1 VRGQHVDEDK
11 LILAK
16 QLRRNMTPAERI
28 LWERLRRNQLDG
40 LHFRRQQVVF
50 GFIADFYCHA
60 AAIIVEMDGVVHDF
74 QIEADAERTIVL
86 ESHGL
91 HVHRVRNEEVFQSL
105 DEVLSRIADI
115 CRHRMGSDSNSTEND
130 TTRLPPLLG
139 EGPGEGSLI
148 MISISNVTKR
158 YGPKAAVQDLSL
170 HVPAGE
176 LFAFLG
182 PNGAGK
188 TTTIKMLCGLLF
200 PSTGAVEVGGFDLV
214 SHGDQARALISYV
227 PDQPYLYEKLT
238 GREFLQFTADLYGMP
253 VEKSREKIAEVI
265 DLFHLEDFADDLT
278 ERYSH
283 GMRQRTV
290 FAAALVHEPKLLIAD
305 EPTVGLD
312 PKSIRE
318 LKTLL
323 RQLAFDG
330 MTVFLSTHT
339 LDIAEELAD
348 RIGIIDHGR
357 LIGCGTMTDLRKQAA
372 MDGSLEDLFM
382 AITEEAVAV

>member
-1 VRGQHVDEDK
+1 MIDIVAVS
-11 LILAK
+11 K
-16 QLRRNMTPAERI
+16 Q
-28 LWERLRRNQLDG
+28 
-40 LHFRRQQVVF
+40 
-50 GFIADFYCHA
+50 
-60 AAIIVEMDGVVHDF
+60 
-74 QIEADAERTIVL
+74 
-86 ESHGL
+86 
-91 HVHRVRNEEVFQSL
+91 
-105 DEVLSRIADI
+105 
-115 CRHRMGSDSNSTEND
+115 
-130 TTRLPPLLG
+130 
-139 EGPGEGSLI
+139 
-148 MISISNVTKR
+148 
-158 YGPKAAVQDLSL
+158 YGPKVAVQDLSL

-200 PSTGAVEVGGFDLV
+200 PTDGTVRVGGFDLRT
-214 SHGDQARALISYV
+214 HGDQARALISYV
-227 PDQPYLYEKLT
+227 PDQPFLYEKLT
-238 GREFLQFTADLYGMP
+238 GREFLQFTADLYGMAP
-253 VEKSREKIAEVI
+253 DRTREKIAEVI

-323 RQLAFDG
+323 RQLADDG

-339 LDIAEELAD
+339 LDIAQELAD
-348 RIGIIDHGR
+348 RIGIIDRGR
-357 LIGCGTMTDLRKQAA
+357 LIGCGTMADLRKHAA
-372 MDGSLEDLFM
+372 MDGNLEELFLK
-382 AITEEAVAV
+382 ITEEEGARGEGQGASRTTAPNGVAP